1 MNLDR
6 SWLAVAVLAVT
17 LAPALARAD
26 RRYYGET
33 YNAVTA
39 PPGGLDVELW
49 STLTQPRAGSEDRQ
63 FWRHQLELETGITSR
78 WDVALYNVFDQVQ
91 GDSLRY
97 QATKV
102 ETRYRLSDYG
112 EWFVDP
118 VLYLEAKKEW
128 IGDRPFALEGKL
140 ILGKDLG
147 PLNLSLNG
155 LYEIEFIPDG
165 GGQEHELGYAFG
177 ASWELAPWVRAGG
190 EVFGFWSRAA
200 SATSWTDTHY
210 AGPAVSLAVGNSWLV
225 LAAGF
230 GLTEASSK
238 NQLRGILAFQF

>member
-1 MNLDR
+1 MTQIRTL
-6 SWLAVAVLAVT
+6 LAVAALT
-17 LAPALARAD
+17 LLPTLARAD

-49 STLTQPRAGSEDRQ
+49 STLTQPKAGSDQGPQ
-63 FWRHQLELETGITSR
+63 FWRHQLELETGLTSR

-91 GDSLRY
+91 GGSLRY

-118 VLYLEAKKEW
+118 VLYFEARKEW
-128 IGDRPFALEGKL
+128 IEDKPLALEGKI
-140 ILGKDLG
+140 ILGKDVG

-155 LYEIEFIPDG
+155 LYELELIPDG
-165 GGQEHELGYAFG
+165 GGEEHELGYALG
-177 ASWELAPWVRAGG
+177 ASYEVTPWLRAGG
-190 EVFGFWSRAA
+190 ELFGFWNKAPGA
-200 SATSWTDTHY
+200 SSWVDTHY
-210 AGPAVSLAVGNSWLV
+210 AGPAVSLAVSRTWLV
-225 LAAGF
+225 LSAGF
-230 GLTEASSK
+230 GLNDASAK
-238 NQLRGILAFQF
+238 VQARAILAFQF